1 MQLLHSPYIV
11 IPPFLCNNSLNNKSI
26 RLKSLVLTFWT
37 AMEETTMEIR
47 IAPKYEFQY
56 PLNLHCS
63 QTSNLKFQLLIYLR
77 INPARLL
84 HKSISLII
92 THFHLLFQSKFTI
105 ILINYQSLFTFF
117 KRKLFIV
124 N

>member
-1 MQLLHSPYIV
+1 MESMVSIPSEFTLLSNLYSARSAMLSV
-11 IPPFLCNNSLNNKSI
+11 SIPSEFTLLSNLFSTVFLI
-26 RLKSLVLTFWT
+26 G
-37 AMEETTMEIR
+37 M
-47 IAPKYEFQY
+47 FQY

-63 QTSNLKFQLLIYLR
+63 QTSNSKFQILTYLR
-77 INPARLL
+77 INPAGLL
-84 HKSISLII
+84 HKFISLII
-92 THFHLLFQSKFTI
+92 THFRLLFQSKFTI

>member
-63 QTSNLKFQLLIYLR
+63 QTLLEICKDHLVFQYPLNLHCSQTKADKRTVSAVFQYPL
-77 INPARLL
+77 NL
-84 HKSISLII
+84 HCSQTKKIAVSCFNGFNTL
-92 THFHLLFQSKFTI
+92 
-105 ILINYQSLFTFF
+105 
-117 KRKLFIV
+117 
-124 N
+124 